1 MKKGNNDIFSAGDN
15 ALALALWASLTCFQ
29 SIPKRQRHQ
38 TNFFCQH
45 IFQIII
51 D

>member
-1 MKKGNNDIFSAGDN
+1 MKKGNNDIFSAGDD

-38 TNFFCQH
+38 TNFFVN
-45 IFQIII
+45 IYFKS
-51 D
+51 